1 MNRFVILGSA
11 NAVPKLGQDNT
22 HLFVESGEKKILVDC
37 GDNALGKLSAINVD
51 VRDVTDLILTH
62 FHADHVG
69 SLPLLVMGM
78 WLEKR
83 TTPLT
88 IHGLGITLEKAR
100 KLLELFDWEKWKG
113 MFPVS
118 FKVIPDEGASG
129 FIAGEGVRVTAL
141 PVLHLIPTIGLRFE
155 FREDR
160 VISYS
165 CDSEPCDALDE
176 LARGVDVLLQE
187 TAGESKGHSSARQAG
202 LIAAKAGV
210 KRLVMIHYN
219 NRIPESQLVS
229 EAREAF
235 SGEIVC
241 AKDLMVV

>member
-11 NAVPKLGQDNT
+11 NAVPKLGQENT
-22 HLFVESGEKKILVDC
+22 HLYVESGKEKILVDC
-37 GDNALGKLSAINVD
+37 GDNALGKLNAINVD
-51 VRDVTDLILTH
+51 VREVTDLILTH

-83 TTPLT
+83 TEPLT
-88 IHGLGITLEKAR
+88 IHGLGVTLEKAK
-100 KLLELFDWEKWKG
+100 KLLELFDWEKWSG

-118 FKVIPDEGASG
+118 FKVIPDEGAKS
-129 FIAGEGVRVTAL
+129 FIIGNTIQVDAL
-141 PVLHLIPTIGLRFE
+141 PVLHLIPTIGVRFQ
-155 FREDR
+155 FLQDR
-160 VISYS
+160 VVTYS
-165 CDSEPCDALDE
+165 CDSEPCETLNE
-176 LARGVDVLLQE
+176 LAQRADVLLQE

-202 LIAAKAGV
+202 SIAARAEV
-210 KRLVMIHYN
+210 KRLVMIHYDS
-219 NRIPESQLVS
+219 RIPESQLLA
-229 EAREAF
+229 EARQAF

>member
-37 GDNALGKLSAINVD
+37 GDNALGKLSAINVE
-51 VRDVTDLILTH
+51 VRDVTDLVLTH

-83 TTPLT
+83 TAPLA

-100 KLLELFDWEKWKG
+100 KLLELFDWDKWKG

-118 FKVIPDEGASG
+118 LDVLPDEGADG
-129 FIAGEGVRVTAL
+129 FIDTTSIRVTAL

-155 FREDR
+155 FTKDR
-160 VISYS
+160 VITYS
-165 CDSEPCDALDE
+165 CDSEPCENLDT
-176 LARGVDVLLQE
+176 LAREADVLLQE

-202 LIAAKAGV
+202 MIAAKAGV
-210 KRLVMIHYN
+210 KRLVMIHYD
-219 NRIPESQLVS
+219 NRVS
-229 EAREAF
+229 ESMLLKEAGESF
-235 SGEIVC
+235 AGEIVC